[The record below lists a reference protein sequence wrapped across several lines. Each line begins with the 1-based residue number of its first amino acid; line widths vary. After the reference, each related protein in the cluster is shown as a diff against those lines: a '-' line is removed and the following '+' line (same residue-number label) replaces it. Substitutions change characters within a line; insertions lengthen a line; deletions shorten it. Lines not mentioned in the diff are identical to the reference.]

1 MDFQLTIVQLL
12 TCKLMIKLYASNEQ
26 IPQLNNS
33 NYSIKIIGSNQ
44 LNNDFLYAVD
54 GVFSEF
60 ETDHPQALDFYESED
75 WFLNFYP
82 DAVGDTPLEKYL
94 NALTNMTEP
103 NPPKWA
109 NIMPAI
115 SNSSLFAKL
124 LTTQNPN
131 AFSALQTV
139 IQYRNMALFKT
150 LAKATIE
157 GIPGGLSQE
166 EIEELG
172 GILADNNFPSV
183 V

>member
-1 MDFQLTIVQLL
+1 MQAYIIPEVTTASDFYTIGLIA
-12 TCKLMIKLYASNEQ
+12 TNESNGD
-26 IPQLNNS
+26 L
-33 NYSIKIIGSNQ
+33 
-44 LNNDFLYAVD
+44 LYAVD
-54 GVFSEF
+54 GAISIF
-60 ETDHPQALDFYESED
+60 EED
-75 WFLNFYP
+75 YP
-82 DAVGDTPLEKYL
+82 DAKEYYEANWFQNVYPNAPGDTPLEKYL

-131 AFSALQTV
+131 AFSALQTA

-172 GILADNNFPSV
+172 GILADNNFPCGIEL
-183 V
+183 

>member
-1 MDFQLTIVQLL
+1 MKAYILAHFSFGDYTVHQIAT
-12 TCKLMIKLYASNEQ
+12 NEA
-26 IPQLNNS
+26 N
-33 NYSIKIIGSNQ
+33 G
-44 LNNDFLYAVD
+44 DVLYAVD
-54 GVFSEF
+54 GDIQQF
-60 ETDHPQALDFYESED
+60 ETNNPDAKEYYEAD
-75 WFLNFYP
+75 WFQNVYP
-82 DAVGDTPLEKYL
+82 NGTGDTPLEKYL
-94 NALTNMTEP
+94 NALNNMTEP

-115 SNSSLFAKL
+115 SNSTLFAKL

-131 AFSALQTV
+131 AFSALQTA

-172 GILADNNFPSV
+172 GILADNNFPFV
-183 V
+183 A

>member
-1 MDFQLTIVQLL
+1 MT
-12 TCKLMIKLYASNEQ
+12 TTRLYALEQ
-26 IPQLNNS
+26 S
-33 NYSIKIIGSNQ
+33 TTTTSENYTVRLIGSNQ
-44 LNNDFLYAVD
+44 SNQDKLFAVD
-54 GVFSEF
+54 GIFTDF
-60 ETDHPQALDFYESED
+60 EADNPQAKTYYEGD

-94 NALTNMTEP
+94 NAINGVTMD
-103 NPPKWA
+103 NPPKWN
-109 NIMPAI
+109 NILPALA
-115 SNSSLFAKL
+115 SSSFFAKI

-139 IQYRNMALFKT
+139 VQYRNLDLFT
-150 LAKATIE
+150 ALAKATLDA
-157 GIPGGLSQE
+157 IPGGLSQE

>member
-1 MDFQLTIVQLL
+1 MTTLYILE
-12 TCKLMIKLYASNEQ
+12 KLNSLVDNSEQYAVRRIGTNESNGDR
-26 IPQLNNS
+26 LW
-33 NYSIKIIGSNQ
+33 
-44 LNNDFLYAVD
+44 AVD
-54 GVFSEF
+54 GDLAAFK
-60 ETDHPQALDFYESED
+60 TDYPQAKDYYESDD

-94 NALTNMTEP
+94 NAINGVTMD
-103 NPPKWA
+103 NPPKWN
-109 NIMPAI
+109 NILPALA
-115 SNSSLFAKL
+115 SSSFFAKI

-139 IQYRNMALFKT
+139 VQYRNTDLFQT
-150 LAKATIE
+150 LAKATLD